1 MAIGKTKSV
10 VDAHEDGNVVKYFGM
25 ILFRSFE
32 KSRNVFCVG
41 TLWHKRDKLKQA
53 HSLAAKHKITSIN
66 KRIRVSS
73 D

>member
-25 ILFRSFE
+25 ILFSSFE

-41 TLWHKRDKLKQA
+41 TLWYKRETNSSRLIAWRPNIKLP
-53 HSLAAKHKITSIN
+53 
-66 KRIRVSS
+66 
-73 D
+73 